1 MENEKVPE
9 LMAEVKRLVLRGYSR
24 SRKAELIDLLIHQN
38 ISIPLPRTKKI
49 DGKVNLCMFKNQFLC

>member
-9 LMAEVKRLVLRGYSR
+9 LMAEVKRLVLRGYCR

-38 ISIPLPRTKKI
+38 ISILLPRTKKI
-49 DGKVNLCMFKNQFLC
+49 DGKVNL